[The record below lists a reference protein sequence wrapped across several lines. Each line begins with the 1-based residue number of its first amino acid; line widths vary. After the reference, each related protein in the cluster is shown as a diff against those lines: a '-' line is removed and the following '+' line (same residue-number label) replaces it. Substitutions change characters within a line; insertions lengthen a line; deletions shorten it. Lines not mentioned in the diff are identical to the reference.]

1 MIDDTL
7 GDFCAMFLAVGD
19 FWVVFQC
26 GRLGFMT
33 LEDVQRLFMGDV
45 ICWFFEFAKGKGC

>member
-33 LEDVQRLFMGDV
+33 LEDVQQLFMGDV
-45 ICWFFEFAKGKGC
+45 ICWFF